1 MMTDDGFDGEGFV
14 SDIEPQLVEFSEL
27 SHYIIRKQIKDMNI
41 DLKSMTAR
49 EADVLIDKVG
59 DALSSFFGK
68 EGTKLVKR
76 FMRKKLKK
84 YAPIY
89 FKRKYEP

>member
-1 MMTDDGFDGEGFV
+1 MVDDGFDGEEFL
-14 SDIEPQLVEFSEL
+14 SDIEPHLVEFSEL
-27 SHYIIRKQIKDMNI
+27 SHYIIRKQIKDLNI
-41 DLKSMTAR
+41 DVNNMTAR
-49 EADVLIDKVG
+49 EADVLIDNVG

-84 YAPIY
+84 YAPRY
-89 FKRKYEP
+89 FKRRYEP